1 MLPSLGE
8 VLAMEVCRRGRP
20 AVVAGADRL
29 DTPVRWVHAIELT
42 DVARLLRGGE
52 LVLSTGI
59 ALPDDERL
67 LAAYITELADVGV
80 AGLAVELGRRYA
92 GSLPD
97 ALVAAA
103 ARTGL
108 PLIAFE
114 HEVAFIEITEAVHAR
129 IIDAQLEELR
139 VSERLHEMFTELSVA
154 GASPEEVVRQA
165 AALAGRPVILADL
178 SHRVLAFSPG
188 GADPG
193 RLLSGFAGRSRSVRL
208 SGRTAYDEASG
219 WLVTPVGAQGED
231 WGRVILVCSEPPSG
245 LDSVLLERTAT
256 TLALGRLLTRH
267 RESLERQ
274 AHRTLISGI
283 ISQAHADPAEAAVR
297 ARALGVPVDGRQLI
311 AMVLRFG
318 DVSESASAL
327 SSGVLGMPAHA
338 RVLDLADAA
347 ADACRAERI
356 PSLVGTLDDDRAGAM
371 LSLDPRAEPDDVLA
385 KLATRIRDRADA
397 AVIGVG
403 AAVGSIRDVRRSF
416 LEASQVADLATSR
429 PDDRG
434 PIFYRLPDLRLRGL
448 LHLLRDDPR
457 LQTFVERE
465 LGTLLAADPG
475 LLDVLAAYLAAGGN
489 KAEAAK
495 TSHLA
500 RPTFYERLRRIERI
514 LGTDLSS
521 AESRTSLHVALLA
534 LNTSRGPANLADLG
548 GLGGVADE
556 AAGLRHGLGG
566 LGEETPEQM
575 EVVGVDREQLEMR
588 VDAAVL
594 GVLGEVAGFAQQRVT
609 GGGLDQHGRQAGQ
622 VGGQRVDQGVISG
635 MSGQVEAGRRAPELV
650 ELMRHAVHAARGQV
664 HPGAEQDRAVRH
676 REILLLETEQERE
689 DQAAA

>member
-1 MLPSLGE
+1 MLPSLSE

-20 AVVAGADRL
+20 VVVAGADRL
-29 DTPVRWVHAIELT
+29 ETPVRWVHAIELT

-67 LAAYITELADVGV
+67 LAAYVTELADVGV

-92 GSLPD
+92 GSLPA

-129 IIDAQLEELR
+129 IIDAQLDELR

-154 GASPEEVVRQA
+154 GASSEEIVRQA

-193 RLLSGFAGRSRSVRL
+193 RLLNGFAARSRSVLLR
-208 SGRTAYDEASG
+208 GRTAYDEASG

-231 WGRVILVCSEPPSG
+231 WGRVILVCDGPPSG
-245 LDSVLLERTAT
+245 LDTVLLERAAT

-297 ARALGVPVDGRQLI
+297 SRALGVPVDGRQLI
-311 AMVLRFG
+311 AMVLRFRDPG
-318 DVSESASAL
+318 LGVSAGPL
-327 SSGVLGMPAHA
+327 GVSAHA

-347 ADACRAERI
+347 AGACRAERI
-356 PSLVGTLDDDRAGAM
+356 LSLVGTLDDDRAGAM
-371 LSLDPRAEPDDVLA
+371 LSLAPQAEPDDMLTR
-385 KLATRIRDRADA
+385 LATRIRDRAGMDSGVL
-397 AVIGVG
+397 VIGVG
-403 AAVGSIRDVRRSF
+403 ATAESIRDVRRSF
-416 LEASQVADLATSR
+416 LEASQVADVAASH
-429 PDDRG
+429 PDGHD
-434 PIFYRLPDLRLRGL
+434 PLFYRLPDLRLRGL

-465 LGTLLAADPG
+465 LGALLADSDAG
-475 LLDVLAAYLAAGGN
+475 LIDVLAAYLAAGGN

-495 TSHLA
+495 ASHLA

-514 LGTDLSS
+514 LGTDLRS

-534 LNTSRGPANLADLG
+534 LN
-548 GLGGVADE
+548 
-556 AAGLRHGLGG
+556 
-566 LGEETPEQM
+566 
-575 EVVGVDREQLEMR
+575 
-588 VDAAVL
+588 
-594 GVLGEVAGFAQQRVT
+594 
-609 GGGLDQHGRQAGQ
+609 
-622 VGGQRVDQGVISG
+622 
-635 MSGQVEAGRRAPELV
+635 
-650 ELMRHAVHAARGQV
+650 AARAGA
-664 HPGAEQDRAVRH
+664 PGSH
-676 REILLLETEQERE
+676 
-689 DQAAA
+689 

>member
-1 MLPSLGE
+1 MLPSLDE

-20 AVVAGADRL
+20 AVVAANDRL

-59 ALPDDERL
+59 ALPDDDRL
-67 LAAYITELADVGV
+67 LTAYVTELADVGV

-92 GSLPD
+92 GSLPG

-103 ARTGL
+103 KRAGL

-114 HEVAFIEITEAVHAR
+114 REVAFIEITEAVHAR

-154 GASPEEVVRQA
+154 GASAEEVVGQA
-165 AALAGRPVILADL
+165 ATLAGRPVILADL
-178 SHRVLAFSPG
+178 SHRVLACEPA

-193 RLLSGFAGRSRSVRL
+193 RLLSGFAARNRSVRL
-208 SGRTAYDEASG
+208 SGRTAFDEASG
-219 WLVTPVGAQGED
+219 WLVTPVGAHGED
-231 WGRVILVCSEPPSG
+231 WGRVILVCDGPPSST
-245 LDSVLLERTAT
+245 DTVLIERAAT

-297 ARALGVPVDGRQLI
+297 SRALGVPVDGRQLI
-311 AMVLRFG
+311 ALVLRFRNPV
-318 DVSESASAL
+318 VSSPL
-327 SSGVLGMPAHA
+327 GVSAHA
-338 RVLDLADAA
+338 RVLDLADATA
-347 ADACRAERI
+347 AACRAERI

-371 LSLDPRAEPDDVLA
+371 LSLGPRVEPDDVLTR
-385 KLATRIRDRADA
+385 LATRIRDRAGVDPEVL
-397 AVIGVG
+397 VIGVG
-403 AAVGSIRDVRRSF
+403 ATAGSIRDVRRSF
-416 LEASQVADLATSR
+416 LEASQVADVADTRVEAAL
-429 PDDRG
+429 
-434 PIFYRLPDLRLRGL
+434 FHRLPDLRLRGL

-465 LGTLLAADPG
+465 LGALLAADPG
-475 LLDVLAAYLAAGGN
+475 LIDVLAAYLAAGGN

-495 TSHLA
+495 ASHLA
-500 RPTFYERLRRIERI
+500 RPTFYERLRRIERT

-534 LNTSRGPANLADLG
+534 L
-548 GLGGVADE
+548 
-556 AAGLRHGLGG
+556 
-566 LGEETPEQM
+566 
-575 EVVGVDREQLEMR
+575 
-588 VDAAVL
+588 DAARAAS
-594 GVLGEVAGFAQQRVT
+594 AG
-609 GGGLDQHGRQAGQ
+609 
-622 VGGQRVDQGVISG
+622 S
-635 MSGQVEAGRRAPELV
+635 
-650 ELMRHAVHAARGQV
+650 
-664 HPGAEQDRAVRH
+664 
-676 REILLLETEQERE
+676 
-689 DQAAA
+689 

>member
-8 VLAMEVCRRGRP
+8 VLAMDVCRRGRP
-20 AVVAGADRL
+20 TVVAGHDRL

-67 LAAYITELADVGV
+67 LAAYVTELADVGV

-92 GSLPD
+92 GSLPA
-97 ALVAAA
+97 ALVGAAKQA
-103 ARTGL
+103 GL

-114 HEVAFIEITEAVHAR
+114 REVAFIEITEAVHAR
-129 IIDAQLEELR
+129 IIDAQLDQLR

-154 GASPEEVVRQA
+154 GASPEEIVRQA

-178 SHRVLAFSPG
+178 SHRVLACEPAGS
-188 GADPG
+188 DPA
-193 RLLSGFAGRSRSVRL
+193 RLLTGFAARSRSVRG
-208 SGRTAYDEASG
+208 SGRTVFDEAWG
-219 WLVTPVGAQGED
+219 WLVTPVGARGED
-231 WGRVILVCSEPPSG
+231 WGRVILVCSGPPSPT
-245 LDSVLLERTAT
+245 DTVLIERAAT

-297 ARALGVPVDGRQLI
+297 SRALGVPVDGRQLI
-311 AMVLRFG
+311 AIVLRFRDLSG
-318 DVSESASAL
+318 PASA
-327 SSGVLGMPAHA
+327 GVLGVSAHA

-347 ADACRAERI
+347 AAACRAERI

-371 LSLDPRAEPDDVLA
+371 LSLGPQVEPDDVLTR
-385 KLATRIRDRADA
+385 LATRIRDRAGVDPDA
-397 AVIGVG
+397 LVIGVG
-403 AAVGSIRDVRRSF
+403 ATAGSIRDVRRSF
-416 LEASQVADLATSR
+416 LEASQVADVAASR
-429 PDDRG
+429 PGGQD
-434 PIFYRLPDLRLRGL
+434 PLFYRLPDLRLRGL

-465 LGTLLAADPG
+465 LGALLAADPG
-475 LLDVLAAYLAAGGN
+475 TALIDVLAAYLAAGGN

-495 TSHLA
+495 ASHLA

-514 LGTDLSS
+514 LGTDLGS

-534 LNTSRGPANLADLG
+534 
-548 GLGGVADE
+548 
-556 AAGLRHGLGG
+556 
-566 LGEETPEQM
+566 
-575 EVVGVDREQLEMR
+575 
-588 VDAAVL
+588 
-594 GVLGEVAGFAQQRVT
+594 
-609 GGGLDQHGRQAGQ
+609 
-622 VGGQRVDQGVISG
+622 
-635 MSGQVEAGRRAPELV
+635 
-650 ELMRHAVHAARGQV
+650 RHASRAGAAQ
-664 HPGAEQDRAVRH
+664 PG
-676 REILLLETEQERE
+676 
-689 DQAAA
+689 

>member
-1 MLPSLGE
+1 MLPSLAE
-8 VLAMEVCRRGRP
+8 VLAMEACRRGGP
-20 AVVAGADRL
+20 SVVAGADRL

-67 LAAYITELADVGV
+67 LAAYVTELADVGV

-92 GSLPD
+92 GSLPA
-97 ALVAAA
+97 ALIAAA
-103 ARTGL
+103 AGTGL

-114 HEVAFIEITEAVHAR
+114 REVAFIEITEAVHAR
-129 IIDAQLEELR
+129 IIDAQLDELR

-154 GASPEEVVRQA
+154 GASPEEIIQQA

-193 RLLSGFAGRSRSVRL
+193 RLLTGFAGRSRSIRL
-208 SGRTAYDEASG
+208 SGRTVYDQASG

-231 WGRVILVCSEPPSG
+231 WGRVILVCDGPPAG
-245 LDSVLLERTAT
+245 TDTVLIERAAT

-297 ARALGVPVDGRQLI
+297 SRALGVPVDGRQLI
-311 AMVLRFG
+311 AIVLRFR
-318 DVSESASAL
+318 DRAVSGPGSPLGISP
-327 SSGVLGMPAHA
+327 GGPLGMPAHA

-347 ADACRAERI
+347 AAACRAERI

-371 LSLDPRAEPDDVLA
+371 LSLGPRVEPDEALTR
-385 KLATRIRDRADA
+385 LATRIRDRAPDA
-397 AVIGVG
+397 LVIGVG
-403 AAVGSIRDVRRSF
+403 ATAGSIRDVRRSF
-416 LEASQVADLATSR
+416 LEASQVADVAAAH
-429 PDDRG
+429 PDGRD
-434 PIFYRLPDLRLRGL
+434 PPFYRLPDLRLRGL

-465 LGTLLAADPG
+465 LGALLAADQGAG
-475 LLDVLAAYLAAGGN
+475 LIHVLAAYLAAGGN

-495 TSHLA
+495 ASHLA
-500 RPTFYERLRRIERI
+500 RP
-514 LGTDLSS
+514 
-521 AESRTSLHVALLA
+521 
-534 LNTSRGPANLADLG
+534 
-548 GLGGVADE
+548 
-556 AAGLRHGLGG
+556 
-566 LGEETPEQM
+566 
-575 EVVGVDREQLEMR
+575 
-588 VDAAVL
+588 
-594 GVLGEVAGFAQQRVT
+594 
-609 GGGLDQHGRQAGQ
+609 
-622 VGGQRVDQGVISG
+622 
-635 MSGQVEAGRRAPELV
+635 
-650 ELMRHAVHAARGQV
+650 
-664 HPGAEQDRAVRH
+664 
-676 REILLLETEQERE
+676 
-689 DQAAA
+689 